1 MLRSVS
7 SCISN
12 LLDKFYLW
20 TDKSEFILYELH
32 RGGMNKK
39 LEKALNWTVA
49 IVGIIGTLY
58 FTSAKHDDLHETHL
72 NGEETIGI
80 VVKRSTGRSVKPG
93 TGSSKVDYIFKQD
106 GKWIQGTYYGKECYE
121 KAIVGMKYKV
131 KYRPEETKNNVVNH
145 SSVIY
150 IEEPIM
156 SEYLNILQT
165 REWLLNEYYSDITS
179 LKGARDLSE
188 INHMLPDSLR
198 GFWR

>member
-1 MLRSVS
+1 
-7 SCISN
+7 
-12 LLDKFYLW
+12 
-20 TDKSEFILYELH
+20 
-32 RGGMNKK
+32 MNKK

-58 FTSAKHDDLHETHL
+58 FTSSKHDDLHETHL

-93 TGSSKVDYIFKQD
+93 TGSSKVDYVFNQD
-106 GKWIQGTYYGKECYE
+106 GKWIQGTYYGREYYE

-131 KYRPEETKNNVVNH
+131 KYRPDETTNSVVNH
-145 SSVIY
+145 SAVIY
-150 IEEPIM
+150 LDEPIS
-156 SEYLNILQT
+156 SEYRNIPQT
-165 REWLLNEYYSDITS
+165 REWILKEIYPDKTS
-179 LKGARDLSE
+179 IPGARDLSE